1 MAPLHKILATYDC
14 VVNGKPAQEWVME
27 RQSVTTDKDSGI
39 TNDAKLW
46 ATKTMGNPKYPLELF
61 LRVVT
66 MGLETMKVVDG
77 LPKLDIAVG

>member
-1 MAPLHKILATYDC
+1 MNAIHLTQKHSKLVPMVGL
-14 VVNGKPAQEWVME
+14 
-27 RQSVTTDKDSGI
+27 QSVTTDKDSGS

-46 ATKTMGNPKYPLELF
+46 ATETMGNRKYPLELF

-77 LPKLDIAVG
+77 LPKLDIAAG